1 MRSDATTPCG
11 VRISDTRYEEDRGR
25 LHPSGPVGARHRRHL
40 CQSRARPGDDLSG
53 DAPGELRAGR
63 DGDVLDL
70 HRLEPHQRRHGLL
83 AGLPAHRAVRVR
95 GGRGDRAGGDPPGRE
110 RAGTRDRGRFHRAAC
125 DPQQRDRLDLQL
137 HHQDLPEPVPQGAFV
152 RQYLR
157 FLARTRRNRR
167 HLGGT
172 GADLCLLPLH
182 PAGTR
187 NARRGAEPGIEPAG
201 GHSRGLDARPR
212 LGARGRRRRRRRHDD
227 RAHRVPRS
235 EHDGRNPALRVRR
248 GAARRHR
255 QPRRRRGRRL
265 RGRRARERA
274 RRLRDRQRPQTL
286 GGAGAH
292 HRRAAAEA
300 LGLLR
305 QGARDPRMT
314 RRASVGVAVL
324 LAIACLLLPFVVSNY
339 RTFQLTLVL
348 VYAIAL
354 LGLNILTGYNGQIS
368 LGHGAFYAIGA
379 YTAAVLM
386 DRLGAPYWATIPAAG
401 AVCLVAGFLFGL
413 PALRLEGLY
422 LALATFALGVSM
434 PQLLKYHHLEKW
446 TGGVQGIVIAK
457 PEPPAFLLEAGLQMN
472 PDQWLYFFA
481 LAVAAMMFV
490 LGWNLLRGRVGR
502 ALIAIRD
509 QHIAAEAMGINNALY
524 KSLAFGVS
532 AMYTGI
538 AGALGAIAVQ
548 YVAPDSFTIFLSL
561 VFLVGIVVGGVA
573 SISGALYG
581 ALFIQFV
588 PNVADEISKAAPWAI
603 FGLFLIGFVYL
614 MPAGVAGAVRMLLVR
629 RMQKGAK

>member
-1 MRSDATTPCG
+1 
-11 VRISDTRYEEDRGR
+11 
-25 LHPSGPVGARHRRHL
+25 
-40 CQSRARPGDDLSG
+40 
-53 DAPGELRAGR
+53 
-63 DGDVLDL
+63 
-70 HRLEPHQRRHGLL
+70 
-83 AGLPAHRAVRVR
+83 
-95 GGRGDRAGGDPPGRE
+95 
-110 RAGTRDRGRFHRAAC
+110 
-125 DPQQRDRLDLQL
+125 
-137 HHQDLPEPVPQGAFV
+137 
-152 RQYLR
+152 
-157 FLARTRRNRR
+157 
-167 HLGGT
+167 
-172 GADLCLLPLH
+172 
-182 PAGTR
+182 
-187 NARRGAEPGIEPAG
+187 
-201 GHSRGLDARPR
+201 
-212 LGARGRRRRRRRHDD
+212 
-227 RAHRVPRS
+227 
-235 EHDGRNPALRVRR
+235 
-248 GAARRHR
+248 
-255 QPRRRRGRRL
+255 
-265 RGRRARERA
+265 
-274 RRLRDRQRPQTL
+274 
-286 GGAGAH
+286 
-292 HRRAAAEA
+292 
-300 LGLLR
+300 
-305 QGARDPRMT
+305 MT
-314 RRASVGVAVL
+314 RRASIGVAVL
-324 LAIACLLLPFVVSNY
+324 IAIACVLPFVVSNY

-386 DRLGAPYWATIPAAG
+386 DRLGAPYWATLPAAG

-457 PEPPAFLLEAGLQMN
+457 PEPPAFLREAGLQMN

-481 LAVAAMMFV
+481 LAVAAIMFV

-532 AMYTGI
+532 AMYTGV

-561 VFLVGIVVGGVA
+561 VFLVGIVVGGLA

-614 MPAGVAGAVRMLLVR
+614 MPSGVAGAVRMLLVR
-629 RMQKGAK
+629 LTRKGAK